1 MSVEKNRGE
10 ASRWLETA
18 GGDLETARVLLSNAR
33 WAHCCFHAQQAA
45 EKALKALWYSLD
57 GDPWG
62 HSVVRLVDD
71 LSEIDAPAHKGMA
84 DLAETAARLDRYYIP
99 TRYPN
104 GLPDI
109 TPDRAFFEADARE
122 AIEAARRI
130 LERVASLIG

>member
-1 MSVEKNRGE
+1 MKRTAARPAGS
-10 ASRWLETA
+10 LETA
-18 GGDLETARVLLSNAR
+18 GGDLETAQVLLSNAR

-62 HSVVRLVDD
+62 HSVARLVDD
-71 LSEIDAPAHKGMA
+71 LSEIDEPAHKGMA
-84 DLAETAARLDRYYIP
+84 DLAETAARLGPFYIP

-122 AIEAARRI
+122 AIDAARRL
-130 LERVASLIG
+130 LERAASLIG